1 MFEALTEN
9 FSKIFQRLRSRG
21 KLTEENIK
29 EGMREV
35 KIALLQAD
43 VSLPVIN
50 EFIKKVTEKA
60 VGQEVIR
67 SISPGQQI

>member
-50 EFIKKVTEKA
+50 EFIKK
-60 VGQEVIR
+60 
-67 SISPGQQI
+67 